1 MHTGNENIKL
11 SMSTDDLVTFV
22 ENVKESS
29 EKLRE
34 LINNYN
40 RVAGY
45 KVNIQESIAFM
56 VVYSSNKQVEFK
68 IKDIIPS
75 ILAPTPK

>member
-34 LINNYN
+34 LINNCN

-56 VVYSSNKQVEFK
+56 LVYSSNKQVEFK